1 MSGSEVTIKNGV
13 VSISQFTSSDPQVAA
28 ALQAAEADGRD
39 LVDYVESAL
48 IIGVKALLATG
59 VSIGV
64 EALTDEINRSKSD
77 IKTATEGMIEAV
89 NKQIKEVSGSDG
101 VIAKNIVSIL
111 GDLEKSI
118 IAMTGE
124 ENSPIRE
131 GIKAQVSEI
140 ATKLTES
147 LSTIASQQS
156 TRIAKMLDPK
166 DPESPLRLLNEAIEN
181 LSSDFQEVKKEMSI
195 KSAVTDAL
203 ENTAKSG
210 LPYEDLAIASL
221 QKVAGLAGDMCRQT
235 GQIQGFIKGRFSG
248 DGVVEIKQGERLIG
262 RVVAEAKNAKLPLTA
277 SGKNDSW
284 MKQAKE
290 CKENRE
296 AIAFLG
302 LCKYVEDM
310 PNNHRVLMVDR
321 LTWILAYDPETDNPE
336 LLFLVYQMLKTNTQ
350 VAAGELK
357 SDTVAEIN
365 LLVDDA
371 ISQVM
376 SITSLSSKTASI
388 KKLSAEVD
396 SEIRQIQEKL
406 LERMESVRNL
416 MQPDIQRSEL
426 SSRKSLEIEGSE
438 EEA

>member
-1 MSGSEVTIKNGV
+1 MSSPQVSIKNGV
-13 VSISQFTSSDPQVAA
+13 VSISQFSSSDPQVAA

-39 LVDYVESAL
+39 LVEYVENAL

-64 EALTDEINRSKSD
+64 EALTDEINRSKTD
-77 IKTATEGMIEAV
+77 IKSATEGMIEAV

-101 VIAKNIVSIL
+101 VIAKNIESLL

-147 LSTIASQQS
+147 LSNISSQQN

-166 DPESPLRLLNEAIEN
+166 DPESPLRILNEAIEN
-181 LSSDFQEVKKEMSI
+181 LASDFQEVKQEMSI
-195 KSAVTDAL
+195 KSAVSDAL

-210 LPYEDLAIASL
+210 LPYEDQAIAAL
-221 QKVAGLAGDMCRQT
+221 QKVAGLAGDTCRQT

-262 RVVAEAKNAKLPLTA
+262 RIVAEAKNSKLQLTA

-284 MKQAKE
+284 MKQVKE
-290 CKENRE
+290 AKENRE
-296 AIAFLG
+296 AISFLG

-310 PNNHRVLMVDR
+310 PNNHRVLMIDR
-321 LTWILAYDPETDNPE
+321 LTWILAYDPEKDNPE

-350 VAAGELK
+350 VASGELK
-357 SDTVAEIN
+357 ADTVAEIN
-365 LLVDDA
+365 LLIDDA
-371 ISQVM
+371 IAQVG

-388 KKLSAEVD
+388 KRLSSEVD
-396 SEIRQIQEKL
+396 AEIRQIQQNL
-406 LERMESVRNL
+406 LERMKSVRDL
-416 MQPDIQRSEL
+416 MQPDLEKAEL
-426 SSRKSLEIEGSE
+426 ARRQNLEIEGSL
-438 EEA
+438 EAD

>member
-1 MSGSEVTIKNGV
+1 MPESQVSIKNGV
-13 VSISQFTSSDPQVAA
+13 VSISQFSSSDPQVAA
-28 ALQAAEADGRD
+28 AIQAAEADGRD

-147 LSTIASQQS
+147 LSNISSQQS

-181 LSSDFQEVKKEMSI
+181 LSTEFQEVKKEISI

-210 LPYEDLAIASL
+210 LPYEDQAIASL
-221 QKVAGLAGDMCRQT
+221 QKVAGIAGDMCRQT

-262 RVVAEAKNAKLPLTA
+262 RIVAEAKNAKLPLTA

-284 MKQAKE
+284 LKQAKE
-290 CKENRE
+290 SKENRE
-296 AIAFLG
+296 AISFLG

-336 LLFLVYQMLKTNTQ
+336 LLFLVYQMLKTNTP

-357 SDTVAEIN
+357 ADTVAEIN
-365 LLVDDA
+365 LLIDDA
-371 ISQVM
+371 ISQVG
-376 SITSLSSKTASI
+376 SITSLSSKTSSI

-396 SEIRQIQEKL
+396 TEIRQIQQNL
-406 LERMESVRNL
+406 LERMKSIRDL
-416 MQPDIQRSEL
+416 MQPDLSKAEL
-426 SSRKSLEIEGSE
+426 TRLEALAIESTE
-438 EEA
+438 EEN